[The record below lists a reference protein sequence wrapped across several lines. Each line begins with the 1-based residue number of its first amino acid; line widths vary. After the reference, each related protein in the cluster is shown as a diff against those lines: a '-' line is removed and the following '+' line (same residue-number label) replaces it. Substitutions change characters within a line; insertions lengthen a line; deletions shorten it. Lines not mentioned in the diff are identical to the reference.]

1 MCVYTYPLTLLTLV
15 VSHILASNHSNLQT
29 RGLEAPDEMNIFS
42 SSVEWIFE
50 HSQCFVYIDS
60 LKMATK
66 CHEDGVQNT
75 LLMVFARDCAPHHL
89 QNFFLTTISFV
100 LHLSVPWP

>member
-42 SSVEWIFE
+42 RSVQWIFKPR
-50 HSQCFVYIDS
+50 S
-60 LKMATK
+60 
-66 CHEDGVQNT
+66 
-75 LLMVFARDCAPHHL
+75 
-89 QNFFLTTISFV
+89 V
-100 LHLSVPWP
+100 L